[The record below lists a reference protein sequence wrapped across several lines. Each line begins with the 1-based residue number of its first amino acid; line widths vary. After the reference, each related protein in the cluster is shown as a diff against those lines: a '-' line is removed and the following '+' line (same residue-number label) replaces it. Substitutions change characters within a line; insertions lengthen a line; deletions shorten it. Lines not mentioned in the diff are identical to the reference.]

1 MTTLSDETVQ
11 QLTRVLEKLDGGS
24 TSSTPDTRRGNN
36 SGSSGTKGSDAFGKA
51 LGVAESN
58 LGTFGAMVNQAG
70 GSYSSAMGT
79 LAKSFKLVPGLNMAT
94 AAMSG
99 MLNYADE
106 TQQVFQNLSK
116 VGAGFN
122 GNLAELRMGAAETRL
137 TLGDFASIVASN
149 SETLAGFAGGVQGGV
164 KRFRQLSNA
173 MFSGD
178 APVITGFQRLG
189 FTLNESNDFILK
201 NMEIQQ
207 RQQRMRGP
215 EGDKEMLA
223 ASLRMAESLDIMSK
237 LSGKQLDQMQE
248 EILATQTQGRV
259 NAALRQMG
267 PEAAAAFGELQVGL
281 ANAGDGA
288 NAYANDI
295 LTYGAPV
302 GKAAVAFA
310 SSNHD
315 AARSIDA
322 AMNSVKKGSSDGAKS
337 LGQQATAQVAE
348 FANSARGLSMSRLA
362 GLGSIFDAQE
372 KNLEQ
377 TDTLINQINAHQEKV
392 LAQTGESLTY
402 TEAYARMLAQ
412 QVETQKTQ
420 TSGTGEGTEIS
431 NVLNISQQEIANQSS
446 RIAKQLASNLDS
458 NDTLIT
464 GAQAFT
470 RKFLETLNAVTG
482 KMANTIDATLP
493 GTTQENERS
502 QLTEKDRINLDIV
515 KAFENGSV
523 SVTAKNKALDDLAAA
538 GIIHKNGLVVQGTP
552 DSPTNLNI
560 DNLNRDRNDQNASSS
575 TSTSDTGN
583 LTRSRNA
590 LGGGMRSGEASLV
603 GEFGP
608 ETFVAGMNGAIIPN
622 MKAMLN
628 RMPDIAKTMQDE
640 MAQFGT
646 PMSEA
651 MKSASAQMQ
660 NSTSVEQKLDILN
673 QTMLQLV
680 NINSM
685 QARTGEKQLRGS
697 RYAGNIMSGLG
708 RA

>member
-1 MTTLSDETVQ
+1 MEITEATAQKLIGI
-11 QLTRVLEKLDGGS
+11 LEKVDIGARS
-24 TSSTPDTRRGNN
+24 APDTRRGG
-36 SGSSGTKGSDAFGKA
+36 SGGNDKASKAFGEA
-51 LGVAESN
+51 LGIAEKN
-58 LGTFGAMVNQAG
+58 TGTFGAMVNQAG
-70 GSYSSAMGT
+70 GTYAGAVST
-79 LAKSFKLVPGLNMAT
+79 FAKSLDKVPGVSMVAD
-94 AAMSG
+94 AMSG
-99 MLNYADE
+99 MLIYADE
-106 TQQVFQNLSK
+106 TQQVFQSLSK

-137 TLGDFASIVASN
+137 TLGDFASMVGAN
-149 SETLAGFAGGVQGGV
+149 SEALAGFAGGVQGGV

-178 APVITGFQRLG
+178 RPVIDGFQRLG
-189 FTLNESNDFILK
+189 MTLNESNEFILK

-207 RQQRMRGP
+207 RSSKMRGP
-215 EGDKEMLA
+215 GGDEEMLA

-248 EILATQTQGRV
+248 DILREQSQGRV

-267 PEAAAAFGELQVGL
+267 PESQKAFSELQVGL

-288 NAYANDI
+288 KAYAKDI

-302 GKAAVAFA
+302 GKAAIAFA
-310 SSNHD
+310 ASNHK

-322 AMNSVKKGSSDGAKS
+322 AIGDVRKGSGDAAKKM
-337 LGQQATAQVAE
+337 GQQATAQVAE
-348 FANSARGLSMSRLA
+348 FAGSAQGLTLARLG

-392 LAQTGESLTY
+392 LANTGESLSY
-402 TEAYARMLAQ
+402 TQAYAQMLKQ
-412 QVETQKTQ
+412 QVEIQKTQ

-431 NVLNISQQEIANQSS
+431 NVLNKSQQEIANQSS

-458 NDTLIT
+458 NDTLIK

-470 RKFLETLNAVTG
+470 AKFIETLNSITG
-482 KMANTIDATLP
+482 TIASGIDAGIP
-493 GTTQENERS
+493 GDTQENQRNQVSE
-502 QLTEKDRINLDIV
+502 EDRANLDLV

-523 SVTAKNKALDDLAAA
+523 SVEAKNKALDDLAAA
-538 GIIHKNGLVVQGTP
+538 GIIHKNGLIVQTPTIDDNGNVVNDPVT
-552 DSPTNLNI
+552 SEEENLK
-560 DNLNRDRNDQNASSS
+560 RPK
-575 TSTSDTGN
+575 
-583 LTRSRNA
+583 SRNA
-590 LGGGMRSGEASLV
+590 LGGGMSSGEASLV

-608 ETFVAGMNGAIIPN
+608 ETFVAGMDGAIIPN

-640 MAQFGT
+640 MAMMGA
-646 PMSEA
+646 PMSKVAQE
-651 MKSASAQMQ
+651 ASAQMQ

-680 NINSM
+680 NINSV
-685 QARTGEKQLRGS
+685 QARTGEKQLKGLRHS
-697 RYAGNIMSGLG
+697 GNLMGGLG

>member
-1 MTTLSDETVQ
+1 
-11 QLTRVLEKLDGGS
+11 
-24 TSSTPDTRRGNN
+24 
-36 SGSSGTKGSDAFGKA
+36 
-51 LGVAESN
+51 
-58 LGTFGAMVNQAG
+58 
-70 GSYSSAMGT
+70 
-79 LAKSFKLVPGLNMAT
+79 
-94 AAMSG
+94 MSG
-99 MLNYADE
+99 MLIYADE
-106 TQQVFQNLSK
+106 TQQVFQSLSK

-137 TLGDFASIVASN
+137 TLGDFASMVGAN
-149 SETLAGFAGGVQGGV
+149 SEALAGFAGGVQGGV

-178 APVITGFQRLG
+178 RPVIDGFQRLG
-189 FTLNESNDFILK
+189 MTLNESNEFILK

-207 RQQRMRGP
+207 RSAKMRGP
-215 EGDKEMLA
+215 GGDEEMLA

-248 EILATQTQGRV
+248 DILREQSQGRV

-267 PEAAAAFGELQVGL
+267 PESQKAFSELQVGL

-288 NAYANDI
+288 KAYAKDI

-302 GKAAVAFA
+302 GKAAIAFA
-310 SSNHD
+310 ASNHK

-322 AMNSVKKGSSDGAKS
+322 AIGDVRKGSGDAAKKM
-337 LGQQATAQVAE
+337 GQQATAQVAE
-348 FANSARGLSMSRLA
+348 FAGSAQGLTLARLG

-392 LAQTGESLTY
+392 LANTGESLSY
-402 TEAYARMLAQ
+402 TQAYAQMLKQ
-412 QVETQKTQ
+412 QVEIQKTQ

-431 NVLNISQQEIANQSS
+431 NVLNKSQQEIANQSS

-458 NDTLIT
+458 NDTLIK

-470 RKFLETLNAVTG
+470 AKFIETLNSITG
-482 KMANTIDATLP
+482 SIASGIDAGIP
-493 GTTQENERS
+493 GDTQENQRNQVSE
-502 QLTEKDRINLDIV
+502 EDRANLDII

-523 SVTAKNKALDDLAAA
+523 SVEAKNKALDDLAAA
-538 GIIHKNGLVVQGTP
+538 GIIHKNGLIVQN
-552 DSPTNLNI
+552 PTVDDKGNVI
-560 DNLNRDRNDQNASSS
+560 KDPVTSETDNLKRPRNDV
-575 TSTSDTGN
+575 
-583 LTRSRNA
+583 SRNA
-590 LGGGMRSGEASLV
+590 LGGGISSGEASLV

-608 ETFVAGMNGAIIPN
+608 ETFVAGMDGAIIPN

-640 MAQFGT
+640 MAMMGA
-646 PMSEA
+646 PMSKVAQE
-651 MKSASAQMQ
+651 ASAQMQ

-680 NINSM
+680 NINSV
-685 QARTGEKQLRGS
+685 QARTGEKQLKGLRHS
-697 RYAGNIMSGLG
+697 GNLMGGLG

>member
-1 MTTLSDETVQ
+1 MELSDETVQ
-11 QLTRVLEKLDGGS
+11 QLTRVLEKLDGKS
-24 TSSTPDTRRGNN
+24 APTSSTPDSRRSN
-36 SGSSGTKGSDAFGKA
+36 GSDAGKRFGEA
-51 LGVAESN
+51 LKVGTDNV
-58 LGTFGAMVNQAG
+58 GTFGAMVNQAG
-70 GSYSSAMGT
+70 GSYASAMST
-79 LAKSFKLVPGLNMAT
+79 FAKSLENIPGINMT
-94 AAMSG
+94 ADAMSG

-106 TQQVFQNLSK
+106 TQLVFQSLSK

-137 TLGDFASIVASN
+137 TLGDFASMITSN
-149 SETLAGFAGGVQGGV
+149 SEALSGFAGGVQGGV

-178 APVITGFQRLG
+178 RPVIDGFQRLG
-189 FTLNESNDFILK
+189 MTLNESNEFILK

-207 RQQRMRGP
+207 RSSKMRGP
-215 EGDKEMLA
+215 GGDERMLA

-248 EILATQTQGRV
+248 EILATQSQGRV

-267 PEAAAAFGELQVGL
+267 PDAQAAFSELQAGL

-288 NAYANDI
+288 NAYAKDI

-310 SSNHD
+310 ASNHA

-322 AMNSVKKGSSDGAKS
+322 AIGDVKSGSGDAAKAM
-337 LGQQATAQVAE
+337 GQQATAQVAE
-348 FANSARGLSMSRLA
+348 FANSAQGLSMSRLA

-392 LAQTGESLTY
+392 LASSGQSLTY
-402 TEAYARMLAQ
+402 TQAYAQMIAQ

-431 NVLNISQQEIANQSS
+431 NVLNKSQQEIANQSS

-458 NDTLIT
+458 NDTLIA

-470 RKFLETLNAVTG
+470 EKFLNTLNTITG
-482 KMANTIDATLP
+482 SISDSIDAVLP

-502 QLTEKDRINLDIV
+502 QVSEKDQRNLDIV

-523 SVTAKNKALDDLAAA
+523 SVEAKNKALDDLAAA
-538 GIIHKNGLVVQGTP
+538 GIIHKNGLIVQDTP
-552 DSPTNLNI
+552 NSPVTIEN
-560 DNLNRDRNDQNASSS
+560 DNLKRSRNAQNSPV
-575 TSTSDTGN
+575 TTENDN
-583 LTRSRNA
+583 LKRSRNA

-640 MAQFGT
+640 MAQFGA

-680 NINSM
+680 NINSV

-697 RYAGNIMSGLG
+697 RHVGNLMGGLG

>member
-1 MTTLSDETVQ
+1 MEITEATAQKLISI
-11 QLTRVLEKLDGGS
+11 LEKVDIGANSSPDSRRSGGGDS
-24 TSSTPDTRRGNN
+24 DT
-36 SGSSGTKGSDAFGKA
+36 TKKSKAFGEA
-51 LGVAESN
+51 LGIAEKN
-58 LGTFGAMVNQAG
+58 TGTFGAMVNQAG
-70 GSYSSAMGT
+70 GTYAGAVST
-79 LAKSFKLVPGLNMAT
+79 FAKSLDKVPGVNMVAD
-94 AAMSG
+94 AMAG
-99 MLNYADE
+99 MLIYADE
-106 TQQVFQNLSK
+106 TQQVFQSLSK

-137 TLGDFASIVASN
+137 TLGDFASMVGAN
-149 SETLAGFAGGVQGGV
+149 SEALAGFAGGVQGGV

-178 APVITGFQRLG
+178 RPVIDGFQRLG
-189 FTLNESNDFILK
+189 MTLNESNEFILK

-207 RQQRMRGP
+207 RNQRMRGP
-215 EGDKEMLA
+215 EGDEEMLA

-237 LSGKQLDQMQE
+237 LSGKQLDQMQQ
-248 EILATQTQGRV
+248 EILATQSQGRV

-267 PEAAAAFGELQVGL
+267 PAAQAAFGELQAGL

-288 NAYANDI
+288 NAYAKDI

-302 GKAAVAFA
+302 GDAAVAFA
-310 SSNHD
+310 ASNHA

-322 AMNSVKKGSSDGAKS
+322 AIGDVRKGSGDAAKS
-337 LGQQATAQVAE
+337 MGQQATAQVAE
-348 FANSARGLSMSRLA
+348 FAGSAQGLTLARLG

-392 LAQTGESLTY
+392 LANTGESLSY
-402 TEAYARMLAQ
+402 TQAYAQMLKQ
-412 QVETQKTQ
+412 QVEIQKTQ

-431 NVLNISQQEIANQSS
+431 NVLNKSQQEIANQSS

-458 NDTLIT
+458 NDTLIK

-470 RKFLETLNAVTG
+470 AKFITTLNTITG
-482 KMANTIDATLP
+482 TIASGIDAGIP
-493 GTTQENERS
+493 GTTQENQRNQVSE
-502 QLTEKDRINLDIV
+502 EDRANLDLI

-523 SVTAKNKALDDLAAA
+523 SVEAKNKALDDLAAA
-538 GIIHKNGLVVQGTP
+538 GIIHKNGLIVQTPTVDDNGNVVNDPVTAEEE
-552 DSPTNLNI
+552 NLK
-560 DNLNRDRNDQNASSS
+560 RP
-575 TSTSDTGN
+575 
-583 LTRSRNA
+583 RSRNA
-590 LGGGMRSGEASLV
+590 LGGGISSGEASLV

-608 ETFVAGMNGAIIPN
+608 ETFVAGMDGAIIPN

-640 MAQFGT
+640 MAMMGA
-646 PMSEA
+646 PMSKMAQE
-651 MKSASAQMQ
+651 ASAQMQ

-680 NINSM
+680 NINSV
-685 QARTGEKQLRGS
+685 QARTGEKQLKGLRHS
-697 RYAGNIMSGLG
+697 GNLMGGLG

>member
-1 MTTLSDETVQ
+1 MELSDETVQ
-11 QLTRVLEKLDGGS
+11 QLTRVLEKLDGKS
-24 TSSTPDTRRGNN
+24 APTSSTPDTRRGNTGN
-36 SGSSGTKGSDAFGKA
+36 SSSKALGGA
-51 LGVAESN
+51 LGVAEKN
-58 LGTFGAMVNQAG
+58 LDTFSAMVNQAG
-70 GSYSSAMGT
+70 GSYASAMGT
-79 LAKSFKLVPGLNMAT
+79 FAKSLKNVPGLNMAG

-106 TQQVFQNLSK
+106 TQLVFQSLSK

-122 GNLAELRMGAAETRL
+122 GNLAELRMGAADTRL
-137 TLGDFASIVASN
+137 TLSDFASIVASN
-149 SETLAGFAGGVQGGV
+149 SETLSGFQGGVQGGV
-164 KRFRQLSNA
+164 KRFRQLSDA
-173 MFSGD
+173 MFAGD
-178 APVITGFQRLG
+178 RPVIDGFQRLG
-189 FTLNESNDFILK
+189 MTLNESNEFIIK

-207 RQQRMRGP
+207 RNQRMRGP
-215 EGDKEMLA
+215 GGDEEMLA

-248 EILATQTQGRV
+248 EILATQSQGRV

-267 PEAAAAFGELQVGL
+267 PDAQAAFSELQAGL

-288 NAYANDI
+288 NAYAKDI

-310 SSNHD
+310 ASNQK

-322 AMNSVKKGSSDGAKS
+322 AIGSVKDGSGDAAKS

-348 FANSARGLSMSRLA
+348 FANSAQGLSMSRLA

-392 LAQTGESLTY
+392 LASSGQSLTY
-402 TEAYARMLAQ
+402 TQAYAQMIAQ

-431 NVLNISQQEIANQSS
+431 NVLNKSQQELANQSS
-446 RIAKQLASNLDS
+446 RISKQLASNLDS
-458 NDTLIT
+458 NETLIT

-470 RKFLETLNAVTG
+470 RKFLETLNSITG
-482 KMANTIDATLP
+482 EMTNAIDAVIP
-493 GTTQENERS
+493 GTTQENERG
-502 QLTEKDRINLDIV
+502 QLTETDQRNLDIV

-523 SVTAKNKALDDLAAA
+523 SVEAKNKALDELAAA

-552 DSPTNLNI
+552 DSPVNSEI
-560 DNLNRDRNDQNASSS
+560 D
-575 TSTSDTGN
+575 N

-608 ETFVAGMNGAIIPN
+608 ETFVAGMDGAIIPN

-680 NINSM
+680 NINSV
-685 QARTGEKQLRGS
+685 QARTGEKQLKGLRHT
-697 RYAGNIMSGLG
+697 GNLMSGLG